1 MTIQIR
7 QKISQNYMIC
17 EKSEI
22 ALNTG
27 CLHRMTTNL
36 TTKTHIY
43 PVVGIFLTTYRGFPD
58 HKSDHEKS
66 RYSGCFSV
74 QNIDF
79 HIFLPRIDIIF

>member
-1 MTIQIR
+1 
-7 QKISQNYMIC
+7 MIC

-58 HKSDHEKS
+58 HKSDHEKKPVFWLF
-66 RYSGCFSV
+66 FSAKYR
-74 QNIDF
+74 F
-79 HIFLPRIDIIF
+79 PYLSTSHRHHFL